1 MYSKVDLL
9 GNGVNPGCKV
19 DQADITSVDIQRQE
33 EISKR
38 RFMKYGRFIQ
48 STFNTVFSVS
58 KPGTD
63 VDDGEEDDD
72 QHQDS

>member
-1 MYSKVDLL
+1 
-9 GNGVNPGCKV
+9 
-19 DQADITSVDIQRQE
+19 
-33 EISKR
+33 
-38 RFMKYGRFIQ
+38 MKYGRFIQ